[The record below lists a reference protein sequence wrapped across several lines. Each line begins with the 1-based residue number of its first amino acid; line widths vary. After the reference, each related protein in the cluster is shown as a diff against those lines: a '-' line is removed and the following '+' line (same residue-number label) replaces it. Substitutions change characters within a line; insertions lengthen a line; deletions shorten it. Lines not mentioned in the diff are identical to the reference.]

1 MKPRSCSKPMVPH
14 WRWFAAAAKRR
25 LASADQRLPWTVWTS
40 AYLDRNVGGP
50 LLARWGD
57 RYLVGGR
64 KIKADDTRMTSLYW
78 LHEDA
83 LHEAVELPSG
93 GDCSYPGFVA
103 LSEERGL
110 LSYYSSHEGS
120 TVHLPRRTDRALG
133 VCPIGVRRQVL

>member
-1 MKPRSCSKPMVPH
+1 M
-14 WRWFAAAAKRR
+14 
-25 LASADQRLPWTVWTS
+25 LT
-40 AYLDRNVGGP
+40 
-50 LLARWGD
+50 RWGD

-64 KIKADDTRMTSLYW
+64 KIKADDTPTTSLYW

-83 LHEAVELPSG
+83 LHEAVELPSA

-120 TVHLPRRTDRALG
+120 TSIYLAELT
-133 VCPIGVRRQVL
+133 VR